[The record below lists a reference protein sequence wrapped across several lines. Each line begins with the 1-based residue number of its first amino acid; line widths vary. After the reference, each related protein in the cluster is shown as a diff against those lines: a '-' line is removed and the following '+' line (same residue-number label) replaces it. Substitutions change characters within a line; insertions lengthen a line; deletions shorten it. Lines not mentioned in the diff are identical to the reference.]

1 MKKTKIITSLGPS
14 SYNPDVFEQMVLNG
28 ANVARINF
36 SHATLE
42 EKENDVAVVKE
53 VTKRTGIHVG
63 ILYDTKG
70 PEFRNGM
77 LENDEITL
85 VEGKTIRMVK
95 EEVLGNSERF
105 SVNHPSA
112 IDSLN
117 VGDVVLLENGL
128 MKIEVISKEKDG
140 VTCQIINGGIL
151 GNRKSLSA
159 PGVKLDIPFISE
171 QDKEDII
178 YACRHEG
185 DFLALSFVS
194 CKNDVLEAKEILKA
208 ENRTDLKI
216 ISKIESMTGIENL
229 EEIIEES
236 DGIMVARGDLGVE
249 VPMTMLPIY
258 QKQIIKACRE
268 HGKIC
273 VVATEMLESMKKSPR
288 PTRAEVSDVANAVLD
303 GADAVMLSGETTTGK
318 FPAETVKFM
327 ADICENSEKYYNNHF
342 EFKEYIGTTE
352 TIAESVVASSRVQD
366 VKVIVASSVSGYSAR
381 RISNLKPKCPILAT
395 CTSDKTA
402 RSLALNY
409 GVYTTVVP
417 ELTDT
422 DEILE
427 TAKNKAI
434 EMFDLVKDNK
444 VVITGAVPN
453 TGEKR
458 ITNFMKI
465 DEV

>member
-14 SYNPDVFEQMVLNG
+14 SYHPDVFEQMVLNG

-42 EKENDVAVVKE
+42 EKKQDVECVKE
-53 VTKRTGIHVG
+53 VRRRTGAHIG

-70 PEFRNGM
+70 PEFRNGI

-85 VEGKTIRMVK
+85 IENKTIRIVK
-95 EEVLGNSERF
+95 NDIIGNNEQF

-117 VGDVVLLENGL
+117 IGNTILLENGL
-128 MKIEVISKEKDG
+128 MKLEVISKENDG
-140 VTCQIINGGIL
+140 VTCKIINGGIL
-151 GNRKSLSA
+151 GNRKSMSV

-178 YACRHEG
+178 YACRNDG

-194 CKNDVLEAKEILKA
+194 TKEDVLQAKEILKQ
-208 ENRTDLKI
+208 ENREDLKI

-236 DGIMVARGDLGVE
+236 DGIMIARGDLGVE

-258 QKQIIKACRE
+258 QKKIIKACRE
-268 HGKIC
+268 RGKIC
-273 VVATEMLESMKKSPR
+273 IVATEMLESMKKSAR

-318 FPAETVKFM
+318 FPADTVKFM
-327 ADICENSEKYYNNHF
+327 AEICENAENFYNNNF
-342 EFKEYIGTTE
+342 EFKNRIGTTE
-352 TIAESVVASSRVQD
+352 TIAESVVASSKVLA

-381 RISNLKPKCPILAT
+381 AISNLKPNCPILAT
-395 CTSDKTA
+395 CTTDKVA

-409 GVYTTVVP
+409 GVFTTVVP
-417 ELTDT
+417 ELHDT
-422 DEILE
+422 DEVLE
-427 TAKNKAI
+427 IAKNKAI
-434 EMFDLVKDNK
+434 TMFDLKTDNK
-444 VVITGAVPN
+444 IVITGAVPN
-453 TGEKR
+453 TQEKR